1 MSSENIITVQDLI
14 DFCMKI
20 EDKSLPVCVEAYPQ
34 SDNCTMVHEINRV
47 SLHYFFPD
55 TVGYEK
61 YGHDGV
67 YLRIDAEF
75 DEDYDK
81 DLKMDLDFYNNEDD
95 IED

>member
-1 MSSENIITVQDLI
+1 MESDKIVTVQDLI

-20 EDKSLPVCVEAYPQ
+20 EDKSIPVCVEAYPQ

-47 SLHYFFPD
+47 SLFYFYPD
-55 TVGYEK
+55 TIGYDK
-61 YGHDGV
+61 YGATK

-81 DLKMDLDFYNNEDD
+81 NLNRNMDAYNDED
-95 IED
+95 